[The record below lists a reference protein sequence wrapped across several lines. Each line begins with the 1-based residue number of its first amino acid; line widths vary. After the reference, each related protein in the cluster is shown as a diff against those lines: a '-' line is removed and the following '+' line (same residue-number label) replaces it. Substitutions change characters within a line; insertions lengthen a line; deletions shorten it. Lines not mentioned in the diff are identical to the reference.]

1 MIQPK
6 GSAVT
11 WLAGLYRIENI
22 SDIQVPVF
30 TILTGEPSE
39 EIRFIHDRMPVI
51 LPGEAVE
58 KWINPDS
65 KPDEIIKNAMTE
77 MVLEKI
83 IA

>member
-1 MIQPK
+1 MC
-6 GSAVT
+6 S
-11 WLAGLYRIENI
+11 
-22 SDIQVPVF
+22 SD
-30 TILTGEPSE
+30 LE

-65 KPDEIIKNAMTE
+65 KPDEIIKNAMTD
-77 MVLEKI
+77 MVFEKI